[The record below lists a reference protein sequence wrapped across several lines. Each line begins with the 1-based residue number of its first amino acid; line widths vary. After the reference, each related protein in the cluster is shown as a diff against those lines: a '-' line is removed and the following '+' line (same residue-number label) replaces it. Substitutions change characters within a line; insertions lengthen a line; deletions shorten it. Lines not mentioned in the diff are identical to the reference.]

1 MLVKFNHQKDKVA
14 ALTVLLERTLA
25 KVVAFVVIV
34 LPVNTIPLSVLLVVM
49 NAPLVNI
56 LALLEKL
63 LVLTVIWVN
72 LQAQPETQYVLN
84 VVQGVL
90 LVAKQL
96 HNALYVLLVNIH
108 PQVRLNV
115 KTVLLANIRM

>member
-1 MLVKFNHQKDKVA
+1 
-14 ALTVLLERTLA
+14 VLLERILA

-49 NAPLVNI
+49 NALLVNI
-56 LALLEKL
+56 LALLEKQ

-72 LQAQPETQYVLN
+72 LQAQLATQYVLN

-96 HNALYVLLVNIH
+96 HNALYVLLANIH
-108 PQVRLNV
+108 QQVHLNV